1 MLTVTFQG
9 QDMGDVVSAIGHF
22 LARVGQTAPP
32 PGDAVEEIPT
42 GKERKPRAKKP
53 VDIVIDAKPLSAAEA
68 EGVLT
73 KVGEAVAAAAETPA
87 VEAVQ
92 DAMRKVMA
100 AKGPEALL
108 ALLNK
113 HGGKSTKTLPEA
125 NRAAFIAEA
134 NADVQ

>member
-1 MLTVTFQG
+1 
-9 QDMGDVVSAIGHF
+9 
-22 LARVGQTAPP
+22 
-32 PGDAVEEIPT
+32 
-42 GKERKPRAKKP
+42 
-53 VDIVIDAKPLSAAEA
+53 
-68 EGVLT
+68 
-73 KVGEAVAAAAETPA
+73 
-87 VEAVQ
+87 VQ